1 MMRHPWLIIPI
12 LFFSPSYTAA
22 YTWQLTSEPSQC
34 QTVSVAVQGSECR
47 SSQLRTIQ
55 NISFTGSSTLSFN
68 LNYAADSFFV
78 EIVYLYFKSATAV
91 VVALVVL
98 VSQLMSFHHPTPVVI
113 ITPRASNSP
122 GCITSIPR
130 RYLTAR
136 IGSVVVGSNFKV
148 HSCSS

>member
-1 MMRHPWLIIPI
+1 MSNRFRRRPGIR
-12 LFFSPSYTAA
+12 S
-22 YTWQLTSEPSQC
+22 TSIQPPARPQWTHS
-34 QTVSVAVQGSECR
+34 SSKECR